1 VLRRLNRPGPCKLIR
16 WRSLTRPG
24 FRRIVERD
32 AGLRWRRPIEWTAA
46 MNQFAILF
54 GDRLVPSAH
63 WRHKMQPGSSLTQ
76 TLGHS
81 RRYRAKPETIT

>member
-1 VLRRLNRPGPCKLIR
+1 
-16 WRSLTRPG
+16 
-24 FRRIVERD
+24 
-32 AGLRWRRPIEWTAA
+32 